1 LAPPRKRTLSRRLVL
16 AAGAALAALAVV
28 AAPAAAN
35 VISPQPAHSPGAED
49 ETTLYWIGLV
59 VAVIVIVAV
68 NAALLY
74 AIRRFRSERGREPRQ
89 VRSGPGIQ
97 LRVGLGLGAL
107 ALLLFVVGLV
117 FTEQARKAPSTGPEG
132 LKLARSGSNPTG
144 ADPLVISATGQ
155 QWLWRYDYPN
165 NAFSYYKLVV
175 PVDTTV
181 RLEVESTDVIHSW
194 FVPELGGKVDA
205 VPGKVNTLYFRAD
218 QLGTY
223 GGDSAQ
229 LSGQGY
235 AAMRT
240 EVEVVS
246 PSDYTAFIARQRGD
260 IQKAQDIVVKQ
271 AANPPGSAPKQ
282 NETTAQAKPKP
293 TNEPNPASDAGAQV
307 FAANGCGGCHTLAAA
322 GSTGAV
328 GPDLDKVLTPSV
340 HTADIEKMITDPN
353 ADITPGY
360 PPNVMPQTF
369 GKTLSKA
376 QLDDLVKYL
385 IDATPATP

>member
-1 LAPPRKRTLSRRLVL
+1 MSRSLVL
-16 AAGAALAALAVV
+16 AAGAALAALSL
-28 AAPAAAN
+28 PATACAN

-49 ETTLYWIGLV
+49 ATTLYWIGLA

-68 NAALLY
+68 NVALIY
-74 AIRRFRSERGREPRQ
+74 AVRRFRSERGTEPRQ

-97 LRVGLGLGAL
+97 VRVGLGLGAL
-107 ALLLFVVGLV
+107 ALLLFVVGIV
-117 FTEQARKAPSTGPEG
+117 FTEQARNVPPTGPDG

-144 ADPLVISATGQ
+144 ANPLVISATGQ
-155 QWLWRYDYPN
+155 QWLWRYGYPN

-194 FVPELGGKVDA
+194 YVPELGGKVDA

-218 QLGTY
+218 QAGSY
-223 GGDSAQ
+223 DGDSAQ

-246 PSDYTAFIARQRGD
+246 PAQYQAFISRQRDD
-260 IQKAQDIVVKQ
+260 IQAAQDIVVKQ
-271 AANPPGSAPKQ
+271 AAHPPGSTPKS
-282 NETTAQAKPKP
+282 NETAAQAAPKP
-293 TNEPNPASDAGAQV
+293 TNEPSPTSDAGAQV
-307 FAANGCGGCHTLAAA
+307 FAANGCGGCHALAAA

-328 GPDLDKVLTPSV
+328 GPNLDKSLAPDD
-340 HTADIEKMITDPN
+340 HAADVEKMITDAN
-353 ADITPGY
+353 AEIVPGY
-360 PPNVMPQTF
+360 PPNVMPQNY
-369 GKTLSKA
+369 GKSLSKT
-376 QLDDLVKYL
+376 QLNALVTYL